1 MGDEK
6 KTGRKLEDEVRDFL
20 KEASLSLAPGEVQRA
35 QAMTEI
41 RKAVRKKIIQRQPS
55 LRELLMV
62 ELRYIS
68 PGFWV
73 LQGSLVLLLAAL
85 LEKTSLD
92 GGALS
97 DYLRGIS
104 VLAAWMG
111 VLGCSSLGRHFSR
124 GMAELEQ
131 SCYFNLPQLWT
142 IRMALSGAVDILALS
157 LGSGWIAGKTDLPF
171 AQVSVYVLV
180 PFVLS
185 NVAVLLLFTALRGG
199 RGRYGL
205 LVTALA
211 AGLLAA
217 VPGLASGGEAYGTA
231 RLWAWT
237 AALFAGTGLYLW
249 QLKVMYGKIRRGETI
264 CWN

>member
-142 IRMALSGAVDILALS
+142 IRMTLSEI
-157 LGSGWIAGKTDLPF
+157 
-171 AQVSVYVLV
+171 
-180 PFVLS
+180 
-185 NVAVLLLFTALRGG
+185 G
-199 RGRYGL
+199 RAH
-205 LVTALA
+205 V
-211 AGLLAA
+211 
-217 VPGLASGGEAYGTA
+217 
-231 RLWAWT
+231 
-237 AALFAGTGLYLW
+237 
-249 QLKVMYGKIRRGETI
+249 
-264 CWN
+264 

>member
-1 MGDEK
+1 MGDRR
-6 KTGRKLEDEVRDFL
+6 KTGRKRDDGGPFI
-20 KEASLSLAPGEVQRA
+20 KAASLAPGEAGRSQALAGIRQAVQEK
-35 QAMTEI
+35 TI
-41 RKAVRKKIIQRQPS
+41 YSHPS
-55 LRELLMV
+55 PRELLLV

-68 PGFWV
+68 PGFWI
-73 LQGSLVLLLAAL
+73 LQGSLVALLAAL
-85 LEKTSLD
+85 LEKTALD
-92 GGALS
+92 GGALP
-97 DYLRGIS
+97 DYLRWIS

-142 IRMALSGAVDILALS
+142 IRMTLSGAVDILALS

-185 NVAVLLLFTALRGG
+185 NVAMLLLFTVLRGG

-205 LVTALA
+205 LVAALA
-211 AGLLAA
+211 AGGLAA
-217 VPGLASGGEAYGTA
+217 VPGLTSGGEAYETA

-237 AALFAGTGLYLW
+237 AALLAGTGLYLW

>member
-1 MGDEK
+1 MGDERK
-6 KTGRKLEDEVRDFL
+6 KGRKREDEVRDHL
-20 KEASLSLAPGEVQRA
+20 KEASLSLAPREEQRA
-35 QAMTEI
+35 QAMAEI
-41 RKAVRKKIIQRQPS
+41 RKAVREKTMRRQPS
-55 LRELLMV
+55 PRELLLV

-68 PGFWV
+68 PGFWI
-73 LQGSLVLLLAAL
+73 LQGSLVALLAAL

-92 GGALS
+92 GGALP

-142 IRMALSGAVDILALS
+142 IRMALSGAVDILALV
-157 LGSGWIAGKTDLPF
+157 LGSGRIAQRTGLPL
-171 AQVSVYVLV
+171 AQVCVYVLV

-185 NVAVLLLFTALRGG
+185 NVAMLLFLTVLRGG

-205 LVTALA
+205 LVAALA
-211 AGLLAA
+211 AGALAA
-217 VPGLASGGEAYGTA
+217 VPGLTPGGEAYEAA

-237 AALFAGTGLYLW
+237 AALLAGIGLYLW

>member
-1 MGDEK
+1 M
-6 KTGRKLEDEVRDFL
+6 
-20 KEASLSLAPGEVQRA
+20 
-35 QAMTEI
+35 
-41 RKAVRKKIIQRQPS
+41 
-55 LRELLMV
+55 

-68 PGFWV
+68 PGFWI
-73 LQGSLVLLLAAL
+73 LQGSLVALLAAL
-85 LEKTSLD
+85 LEKTALD
-92 GGALS
+92 GGALP
-97 DYLRGIS
+97 DYLRWIS

-142 IRMALSGAVDILALS
+142 IRMALSGAVDILALV
-157 LGSGWIAGKTDLPF
+157 LGSGRIAERTNLPL
-171 AQVSVYVLV
+171 AQVCVYVLV

>member
-92 GGALS
+92 GGRFPTICAGFPCWRPGWGCWAAAAW
-97 DYLRGIS
+97 DGIS
-104 VLAAWMG
+104 PGGWRSWSRAAISTFP
-111 VLGCSSLGRHFSR
+111 SSGR
-124 GMAELEQ
+124 
-131 SCYFNLPQLWT
+131 
-142 IRMALSGAVDILALS
+142 
-157 LGSGWIAGKTDLPF
+157 
-171 AQVSVYVLV
+171 SV
-180 PFVLS
+180 
-185 NVAVLLLFTALRGG
+185 
-199 RGRYGL
+199 
-205 LVTALA
+205 
-211 AGLLAA
+211 
-217 VPGLASGGEAYGTA
+217 
-231 RLWAWT
+231 
-237 AALFAGTGLYLW
+237 
-249 QLKVMYGKIRRGETI
+249 
-264 CWN
+264 

>member
-1 MGDEK
+1 M
-6 KTGRKLEDEVRDFL
+6 LL
-20 KEASLSLAPGEVQRA
+20 NPGTV
-35 QAMTEI
+35 
-41 RKAVRKKIIQRQPS
+41 
-55 LRELLMV
+55 
-62 ELRYIS
+62 
-68 PGFWV
+68 
-73 LQGSLVLLLAAL
+73 
-85 LEKTSLD
+85 
-92 GGALS
+92 
-97 DYLRGIS
+97 LRGRYEIVEKIGS
-104 VLAAWMG
+104 G
-111 VLGCSSLGRHFSR
+111 
-124 GMAELEQ
+124 GMA
-131 SCYFNLPQLWT
+131 
-142 IRMALSGAVDILALS
+142 V
-157 LGSGWIAGKTDLPF
+157 
-171 AQVSVYVLV
+171 VYVLV